1 MQSKFGLNRTRM
13 TRIGRISTDPCASA
27 SSAQSVLYHTIF
39 LSVLIE
45 DAWRS
50 LNCLEKKHVR
60 PDYSIILDWIKK
72 DSSVLDL
79 GCHEGDLLS
88 LIVKE
93 KNARAH
99 GIEIDEQAI
108 YKCVELGLSVSHQDI
123 DNGLSE
129 YGDES
134 FDYVIL
140 NQSIQQVKKPDI
152 VLKESL
158 RVGKEVIIGFP
169 NFAHFRAR
177 CQIFFRGKTPI
188 TPSLPYEW
196 YETPNLH
203 FLSISDFRDY
213 CKRQDI
219 RIKRSAFFCNDRMTG
234 MTNIVPNLLAQNG
247 LFLISK

>member
-1 MQSKFGLNRTRM
+1 M
-13 TRIGRISTDPCASA
+13 TPKE
-27 SSAQSVLYHTIF
+27 VLQ
-39 LSVLIE
+39 L
-45 DAWRS
+45 
-50 LNCLEKKHVR
+50 
-60 PDYSIILDWIKK
+60 
-72 DSSVLDL
+72 
-79 GCHEGDLLS
+79 
-88 LIVKE
+88 VKE

-140 NQSIQQVKKPDI
+140 NQSIQQVKKPDV

-169 NFAHFRAR
+169 NFAHYRAR
-177 CQIFFRGKTPI
+177 FQIFFRGKTPV

-203 FLSISDFRDY
+203 FLSISDFMDY
-213 CKRQDI
+213 CQKQDI
-219 RIKRSAFFCNDRMTG
+219 RIKRRAFFCNYRMTG
-234 MTNIVPNLLAQNG
+234 MTNMLPNLLAQTG
-247 LFLISK
+247 LFLILK

>member
-1 MQSKFGLNRTRM
+1 MDSKFSLNRTRRK
-13 TRIGRISTDPCASA
+13 RIGRISTD
-27 SSAQSVLYHTIF
+27 
-39 LSVLIE
+39 
-45 DAWRS
+45 
-50 LNCLEKKHVR
+50 LERKPLR
-60 PDYSIILDWIKK
+60 PDYSIIHDWIKN

-79 GCHEGDLLS
+79 GCHEGELLS
-88 LIVKE
+88 LIVKK
-93 KNARAH
+93 KNARAQ
-99 GIEIDEQAI
+99 GIEIDEKAI

-140 NQSIQQVKKPDI
+140 NQSIQQVKKPDV

-158 RVGKEVIIGFP
+158 RVGKEVVVGFP
-169 NFAHFRAR
+169 NFAHYSSRF
-177 CQIFFRGKTPI
+177 QIFFRGKTPV

-213 CKRQDI
+213 CRKQNI
-219 RIKRSAFFCNDRMTG
+219 RIRRMAFFSNDGMIV
-234 MTNIVPNLLAQNG
+234 MTNILANLLAQNG

>member
-1 MQSKFGLNRTRM
+1 MGMQWMMLMVN
-13 TRIGRISTDPCASA
+13 D
-27 SSAQSVLYHTIF
+27 TIR
-39 LSVLIE
+39 E
-45 DAWRS
+45 DY
-50 LNCLEKKHVR
+50 K
-60 PDYSIILDWIKK
+60 IILDWIK
-72 DSSVLDL
+72 DGSSMLDL
-79 GCHEGDLLS
+79 GCNEGELLS

-93 KNARAH
+93 KNARAQ

-123 DNGLSE
+123 DNGLLE
-129 YGDES
+129 YGGGS

-140 NQSIQQVKKPDI
+140 NQSIQQVKKPDV

-177 CQIFFRGKTPI
+177 FQIFFNGKTPV

-203 FLSISDFRDY
+203 FLSISDFIKY
-213 CKRQDI
+213 CQRQNI
-219 RIKRSAFFCNDRMTG
+219 RIKRTAFIGNNRMTS
-234 MTNIVPNLLAQNG
+234 MTNILPNLLAQTA
-247 LFLISK
+247 LFLISR

>member
-1 MQSKFGLNRTRM
+1 MGYDSIK
-13 TRIGRISTDPCASA
+13 
-27 SSAQSVLYHTIF
+27 
-39 LSVLIE
+39 
-45 DAWRS
+45 
-50 LNCLEKKHVR
+50 LEYR
-60 PDYSIILDWIKK
+60 IILDWIKN

-79 GCHEGDLLS
+79 GCNEGELLS

-140 NQSIQQVKKPDI
+140 NQSIQQVKKPDV

-177 CQIFFRGKTPI
+177 FQIFFRGRTPL

-203 FLSISDFRDY
+203 FLSISDFVEY
-213 CKRQDI
+213 CQKRGI
-219 RIKRSAFFCNDRMTG
+219 KIKKASFLSGAGMVRIL
-234 MTNIVPNLLAQNG
+234 PNMFAETAA
-247 LFLISK
+247 FLISK

>member
-1 MQSKFGLNRTRM
+1 MYN
-13 TRIGRISTDPCASA
+13 
-27 SSAQSVLYHTIF
+27 TIL

-50 LNCLEKKHVR
+50 LNSLGKKPVR
-60 PDYSIILDWIKK
+60 PDYSIILDWIKN

-79 GCHEGDLLS
+79 GCHEGELLS
-88 LIVKE
+88 MIVKE
-93 KNARAH
+93 KNARAQ

-140 NQSIQQVKKPDI
+140 NQSIQQVKKPDV

-169 NFAHFRAR
+169 NFAHYGAR
-177 CQIFFRGKTPI
+177 FQIFFRGKTPV

-203 FLSISDFRDY
+203 FLSISDFMDY
-213 CKRQDI
+213 CQKQDI
-219 RIKRSAFFCNDRMTG
+219 RIRRTAFIGNTRITG
-234 MTNIVPNLLAQNG
+234 IFPNLLAQTG

>member
-1 MQSKFGLNRTRM
+1 MDSKFSLNRTRRK
-13 TRIGRISTDPCASA
+13 RIGRISTD
-27 SSAQSVLYHTIF
+27 
-39 LSVLIE
+39 
-45 DAWRS
+45 
-50 LNCLEKKHVR
+50 LERKPLR
-60 PDYSIILDWIKK
+60 PDYSIIHDWIKN

-79 GCHEGDLLS
+79 GCHEGELLS
-88 LIVKE
+88 LIVKK
-93 KNARAH
+93 KNARAQ
-99 GIEIDEQAI
+99 GIEIDEKAI

-140 NQSIQQVKKPDI
+140 NQSIQQVKKPDV

-158 RVGKEVIIGFP
+158 RVGKEVVVGFP
-169 NFAHFRAR
+169 NFAHYSSRF
-177 CQIFFRGKTPI
+177 QIFFRGKTPV
-188 TPSLPYEW
+188 TSSLPYEW

-213 CKRQDI
+213 CRKQNI
-219 RIKRSAFFCNDRMTG
+219 RIRRMAFFSNDGMIV
-234 MTNIVPNLLAQNG
+234 MTNIRANLLAQNG

>member
-1 MQSKFGLNRTRM
+1 MGYESIKLEY
-13 TRIGRISTDPCASA
+13 RI
-27 SSAQSVLYHTIF
+27 
-39 LSVLIE
+39 
-45 DAWRS
+45 
-50 LNCLEKKHVR
+50 
-60 PDYSIILDWIKK
+60 IIDWIKN

-93 KNARAH
+93 KNAKAQ

-140 NQSIQQVKKPDI
+140 NQSIQQVKKPDV
-152 VLKESL
+152 VLREAL
-158 RVGKEVIIGFP
+158 RVGKEVIVGFP
-169 NFAHFRAR
+169 NFAHYGAR
-177 CQIFFRGKTPI
+177 FQIFFRGRTPL
-188 TPSLPYEW
+188 TTSLPYQW
-196 YETPNLH
+196 FETPNLH

-213 CKRQDI
+213 CQRKDI
-219 RIKRSAFFCNDRMTG
+219 RIKRTAFIGNNGISDLL
-234 MTNIVPNLLAQNG
+234 PNLFAQTG
-247 LFLISK
+247 LFLISKYEQDHRPSD

>member
-1 MQSKFGLNRTRM
+1 MLSKFSLNTF
-13 TRIGRISTDPCASA
+13 P
-27 SSAQSVLYHTIF
+27 

-45 DAWRS
+45 DAWRF
-50 LNCLEKKHVR
+50 LNDPGKEPVR
-60 PDYSIILDWIKK
+60 PDYNIILDWIKN
-72 DSSVLDL
+72 DSNVLDL
-79 GCHEGDLLS
+79 GCHDGDLLS
-88 LIVKE
+88 WIVKE

-129 YGDES
+129 YSDES

-140 NQSIQQVKKPDI
+140 NQSIQQVKKPDA

-158 RVGKEVIIGFP
+158 RVGKEVIVGFP
-169 NFAHFRAR
+169 NFAHYSSRF
-177 CQIFFRGKTPI
+177 QIFFRGKTPL
-188 TPSLPYEW
+188 TPSLPYQW

-203 FLSISDFRDY
+203 FLSITDFRDY
-213 CKRQDI
+213 CRRHGI
-219 RIKRSAFFCNDRMTG
+219 RIKRCAFIDNDG
-234 MTNIVPNLLAQNG
+234 FLGLFPNLFARTG

>member
-1 MQSKFGLNRTRM
+1 M
-13 TRIGRISTDPCASA
+13 I
-27 SSAQSVLYHTIF
+27 
-39 LSVLIE
+39 
-45 DAWRS
+45 
-50 LNCLEKKHVR
+50 R
-60 PDYSIILDWIKK
+60 PDHSIILDWIKN
-72 DSSVLDL
+72 DSSMLDL
-79 GCHEGDLLS
+79 GCHEGELLS
-88 LIVKE
+88 LIVKK
-93 KNARAH
+93 KNARAQ
-99 GIEIDEQAI
+99 GIEIDEKAI

-140 NQSIQQVKKPDI
+140 NQSIQQVKKPDV

-158 RVGKEVIIGFP
+158 RVGKEVVVGFP
-169 NFAHFRAR
+169 NFAHYSSRF
-177 CQIFFRGKTPI
+177 QIFFRGRTPL

-213 CKRQDI
+213 CQRQGI
-219 RIKRSAFFCNDRMTG
+219 RIKKSAFFCNVRITG
-234 MTNIVPNLLAQNG
+234 MTNLFPNLLAQNG

>member
-1 MQSKFGLNRTRM
+1 MGMQYKFILN
-13 TRIGRISTDPCASA
+13 
-27 SSAQSVLYHTIF
+27 TIF

-50 LNCLEKKHVR
+50 LNCLEKKLVR
-60 PDYSIILDWIKK
+60 SDYSIILNWIKNE
-72 DSSVLDL
+72 SSVLDL
-79 GCHEGDLLS
+79 GCHEGELLS

-93 KNARAH
+93 KNARAQ

-129 YGDES
+129 YGDKS

-140 NQSIQQVKKPDI
+140 NQSIQQVKKPDV

-158 RVGKEVIIGFP
+158 RVGKEVIVGFP
-169 NFAHFRAR
+169 NFAYYRSRF
-177 CQIFFRGKTPI
+177 QIFFRGRTPL
-188 TPSLPYEW
+188 TPSLPYQW

-213 CKRQDI
+213 CRRQNI
-219 RIKRSAFFCNDRMTG
+219 RIKSSAFIGNNVFFSLL
-234 MTNIVPNLLAQNG
+234 PNLFAQTG
-247 LFLISK
+247 LFLISKYEQEQQY

>member
-1 MQSKFGLNRTRM
+1 MMLMVN
-13 TRIGRISTDPCASA
+13 D
-27 SSAQSVLYHTIF
+27 TIR
-39 LSVLIE
+39 E
-45 DAWRS
+45 DYR
-50 LNCLEKKHVR
+50 
-60 PDYSIILDWIKK
+60 IILDWIK
-72 DSSVLDL
+72 DGSSVLDL
-79 GCHEGDLLS
+79 GCHEGELLS
-88 LIVKE
+88 LIVKK
-93 KNARAH
+93 KNAKAQ

-129 YGDES
+129 YGDGS

-140 NQSIQQVKKPDI
+140 NQSIQQVKKPDV

-177 CQIFFRGKTPI
+177 FQIFFRGKTPV

-203 FLSISDFRDY
+203 FLSISDFIKY
-213 CKRQDI
+213 CQRQDI
-219 RIKRSAFFCNDRMTG
+219 RIQRRAFFCNDRMTG
-234 MTNIVPNLLAQNG
+234 MTNILPNLLAHTG

>member
-1 MQSKFGLNRTRM
+1 MEYDSIRLDHR
-13 TRIGRISTDPCASA
+13 
-27 SSAQSVLYHTIF
+27 
-39 LSVLIE
+39 
-45 DAWRS
+45 
-50 LNCLEKKHVR
+50 
-60 PDYSIILDWIKK
+60 IILDWIKGE
-72 DSSVLDL
+72 SSVLDL
-79 GCHEGDLLS
+79 GCHEGELLS
-88 LIVKE
+88 LIVRE

-108 YKCVELGLSVSHQDI
+108 YKCVALGLSVSHQDI
-123 DNGLSE
+123 DNGLLE

-140 NQSIQQVKKPDI
+140 NQSLQQVKKPGE

-177 CQIFFRGKTPI
+177 CQIFFRGRTPI

-203 FLSISDFRDY
+203 FLSISDFNDY
-213 CKRQDI
+213 CQRLNI
-219 RIKRSAFFCNDRMTG
+219 IIKRTAFIGSAEMVSLF
-234 MTNIVPNLLAQNG
+234 PNLLAQTG